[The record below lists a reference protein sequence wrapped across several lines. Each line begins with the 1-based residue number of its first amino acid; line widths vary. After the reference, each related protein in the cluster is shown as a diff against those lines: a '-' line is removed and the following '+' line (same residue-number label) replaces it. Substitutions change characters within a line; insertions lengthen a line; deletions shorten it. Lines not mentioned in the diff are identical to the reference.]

1 MTLRRPRLVTLDAFG
16 TLFPAD
22 DATSREVM
30 RAILAANDLDT
41 TPEVLGQRWWELS
54 YKVATAGFVT
64 VREATRRALGL
75 LLEEAGV
82 RDDPV
87 PYADRLLEG
96 WARGDPYPEVP
107 AALDALAAFDL
118 GIVSNVDDDVLD
130 ALLERSGLRDRFVV
144 VVTSEACRAYKPDP
158 VLFRRALEGAGCPPE
173 RSIHLGDSPVD
184 DVLGPKRVGM
194 MAGWI
199 NRRDEALRGKIPEPD
214 LVAPDLAAA
223 AEVIRSASPGP

>member
-1 MTLRRPRLVTLDAFG
+1 MLPRRPRLVTFDGFG

-22 DATSREVM
+22 QATSEAVM
-30 RAILAANDLDT
+30 EDILATNDLDT

-54 YKVATAGFVT
+54 YKVATSGFVT

-96 WARGDPYPEVP
+96 WASGDPYPEVA
-107 AALDALAAFDL
+107 AALDALAEFDL

-130 ALLERSGLRDRFVV
+130 LLLERSGLRDRFVV
-144 VVTSEACRAYKPDP
+144 VVTSEVCRAYKPDP
-158 VLFRRALEGAGCPPE
+158 ALFRRALRAAGRDPE
-173 RSIHLGDSPVD
+173 HALHLGDSPVD
-184 DVLGPKRVGM
+184 DILGPKRVGM

-199 NRRDEALRGKIPEPD
+199 NRRDETLRGKIPEPD
-214 LVAPDLAAA
+214 LVAPDLLEAAK
-223 AEVIRSASPGP
+223 VIRSASQAP